1 MWPDV
6 CLAGGMRFVSSLA
19 AALLLSV
26 PMFACS
32 TSTED
37 DDIVSGEEASAEDEL
52 KSLVLTEADNGR
64 TITVPEGQNV
74 VVKLA
79 SNPTTGYEWVVASTD
94 RTFGYPYYK
103 RFLPAS
109 SDGPVGSGGVQRMT
123 WRTKGALS
131 MVGRHEVKLEYKRPW
146 ETNGAAARTFKFVV
160 QIKAVVCPQIE
171 PNPPGYCA
179 DGELERR
186 YNDDG
191 CFLGSA
197 CKEKPVQGECKV
209 GGCSGQ
215 ICADRELFSTCQFMP
230 EYACY
235 RSAECKR
242 QADGLCGWTQ
252 TATLMQC
259 LTSQGGGN

>member
-1 MWPDV
+1 MMCARGWS
-6 CLAGGMRFVSSLA
+6 MRLFTSLV
-19 AALLLSV
+19 ALSLFAL
-26 PMFACS
+26 PLYACS
-32 TSTED
+32 TPTED
-37 DDIVSGEEASAEDEL
+37 DNVVSGEEASAEDEL

-64 TITVPEGQNV
+64 TISVPEGQNV

-79 SNPTTGYEWVVASTD
+79 ANPSTGYEWVVASTN

-103 RFLPAS
+103 RFLPAAEN
-109 SDGPVGSGGVQRMT
+109 GPVGSGGLQRMT

-131 MVGRHEVKLEYKRPW
+131 MVGRHEVTLEYKRSW
-146 ETNGAAARTFKFVV
+146 ETGPAARTFKFAVE
-160 QIKAVVCPQIE
+160 IRAVVCPQIH

-197 CKEKPVQGECKV
+197 CKPKPVQGECKV

-215 ICADRELFSTCQFMP
+215 LCADRELFSTCEFRP

-235 RSAECKR
+235 QNAECKR
-242 QADGLCGWTQ
+242 QADGLCGFTQ
-252 TATLMQC
+252 TPALTQC
-259 LTSQGGGN
+259 LASQGGSQ

>member
-1 MWPDV
+1 
-6 CLAGGMRFVSSLA
+6 MRILPTALA
-19 AALLLSV
+19 ALFVLSAPLV
-26 PMFACS
+26 AC
-32 TSTED
+32 TSPAED
-37 DDIVSGEEASAEDEL
+37 DNIASGDEASSEDEL

-64 TITVPEGQNV
+64 TISVPEGQNV
-74 VVKLA
+74 VVKLS
-79 SNPTTGYEWVVASTD
+79 SNPSTGYEWVVASTD

-103 RFLPAS
+103 RFLPADS
-109 SDGPVGSGGVQRMT
+109 NGPVGSGGLQRMT

-131 MVGRHEVKLEYKRPW
+131 MVGRHEVKLEYKRSW
-146 ETNGAAARTFKFVV
+146 ETGPAARTFKFAVE
-160 QIKAVVCPQIE
+160 IRSVVCPQIE

-179 DGELERR
+179 DGELERK

-197 CKEKPVQGECKV
+197 CKPKPVQGECKV

-215 ICADRELFSTCQFMP
+215 VCADREVFSTCQFLP

-235 RSAECKR
+235 QNAECKR

-259 LTSQGGGN
+259 LTSQGGQQ